1 MIVGSKTNRTAL
13 KLFAFTITMFGF
25 GYALVPL
32 YNVFCDITGL
42 NGKTGVIT
50 QEKAG
55 AVNIDKDRLV
65 TIQFDT
71 NVNSALPWLFRPGVN
86 EIQVHPGQITD
97 VLFVVE
103 NQADIAIAGQA
114 IPSVA
119 PGQASLHFNKTECFC
134 FTQQTLGPHERREM
148 LVRFVVDPALPKKI
162 STLTLSY
169 TFFIAPDANQTALKT
184 KETKTILT
192 RQTNI

>member
-1 MIVGSKTNRTAL
+1 MTAEDKTTGTAL
-13 KLFAFTITMFGF
+13 RLFVFATAMFGF

-32 YNVFCDITGL
+32 YDVFCDITGL

-50 QEKAG
+50 PDEAG
-55 AVNIDKDRLV
+55 ATGIDENRLV
-65 TIQFDT
+65 TVQFDT
-71 NVNSALPWLFRPGVN
+71 NVNGDLPWAFKSSMN
-86 EIQVHPGQITD
+86 KIQVHPGQVTD
-97 VLFVVE
+97 VFFVVE
-103 NQADIAIAGQA
+103 NEADVPVAGQA

-148 LVRFVVDPALPKKI
+148 LVRFVVDPALPRKI
-162 STLTLSY
+162 STVTLSY
-169 TFFIAPDANQTALKT
+169 TFFMSPETGSTANKT
-184 KETKTILT
+184 EQATLI